1 MSIVSMRYFVL
12 YFSCCSAEEDE
23 DEPLDSIASRLPAAA
38 MFGFVEISAEAD
50 AVADAEEEEEEAKA
64 APGEASSGLL
74 LGVVGIAL
82 FAAGLGNWRA

>member
-1 MSIVSMRYFVL
+1 MRYFVL

-23 DEPLDSIASRLPAAA
+23 DEPVDSIASRLPAAA

-50 AVADAEEEEEEAKA
+50 AVADAEDEEEDKA

>member
-1 MSIVSMRYFVL
+1 MRYFVL

-50 AVADAEEEEEEAKA
+50 AVADAEDEEEGKA

>member
-12 YFSCCSAEEDE
+12 YFSEEE
-23 DEPLDSIASRLPAAA
+23 EPEVDSIASRLPAAA
-38 MFGFVEISAEAD
+38 MFGLVEISAEAD
-50 AVADAEEEEEEAKA
+50 AVADAKEEEEEAKA

-74 LGVVGIAL
+74 LGVVGSAL

>member
-23 DEPLDSIASRLPAAA
+23 EEPLDSIASRLPAAA

-50 AVADAEEEEEEAKA
+50 ADAEEEEEAKV

-74 LGVVGIAL
+74 LGVVVIAL

>member
-1 MSIVSMRYFVL
+1 MRYFVL

-23 DEPLDSIASRLPAAA
+23 DEPVDSIASRLPAAA

-50 AVADAEEEEEEAKA
+50 AVADAEEEEEEEAKA

>member
-12 YFSCCSAEEDE
+12 YFSEEE
-23 DEPLDSIASRLPAAA
+23 EPEVDSIASRLPAAA
-38 MFGFVEISAEAD
+38 MFGLVEISAEAD
-50 AVADAEEEEEEAKA
+50 AVAAAEEEEAKA

-74 LGVVGIAL
+74 LGVVGSAL